1 MNLTVLQVFYA
12 VFSGVI
18 EGFAIANE
26 LIPYG
31 SPFLALFCLAPL
43 YMALYKSNSYKESF
57 VIFFIQVLTVH
68 LISSYWLANFHG
80 FAAFTLGA
88 SAAGTAFQGGLMG
101 ILAFAYPSTIKK
113 NKKIEEK
120 SGTDCYFLFKKM
132 LWFTCIWVLFEYEKS
147 VGAMGYPWGTLS
159 MAAYNWKIFTQI
171 ADLTGVYGITFMYAL
186 FSCLFAE
193 GIELIPSNARQRA
206 LNHYRQALAFTFA
219 LFAAA
224 GLYGIIQ
231 TLMPRTPEKY
241 FNAVLVQQNVD
252 PWETGDKD
260 SIEISKKLT
269 DEGIN
274 SFQKEGKDTDLVVWS
289 EGVLSKNFP
298 GARFFYSR
306 FPEEEPLQQYIAK
319 KQVPFLIGGMTKV
332 NNKKR
337 HFANSAILFDREG
350 SYSGFYSKIQLVPFA
365 EKIPFYENP
374 LMNLFMKKVVGF
386 DSTLTSGFQYVLF
399 KVPLKTHIPE
409 LPPLDT
415 GHKLFESIE
424 LDRTGLANQDK
435 TNLYINGAAPN
446 PDTYLSFTTPIC
458 FEDAFPSVCRNLYK
472 MGSELFL
479 NITNDSWSKT
489 RSAEIQHF
497 IVASYLATEFRTT
510 LVRCANSGYTVILDP
525 AGKTVAGLPLFEQG
539 VLSQSIPIYARKN
552 TIYAM
557 YGDWFVVIIT
567 LFVLSYLLYVLYG
580 IWQPYLLKKL
590 KGSKTAVIIIPEEND
605 EDVIAPEPKPI
616 TDSAAEKNSKKTAK
630 TSVGKK
636 SSKTAK
642 TSALNKEQA
651 GKTTVKTESKA
662 KAPAKTTE
670 KVSKKTG
677 AKATKIGAKITGKK
691 ETPTKARKS
700 K

>member
-18 EGFAIANE
+18 ESSAIANE
-26 LIPYG
+26 LIPFG

-43 YMALYKSNSYKESF
+43 YLALYRCKSYKESF

-101 ILAFAYPSTIKK
+101 AIAFAYPATFRKGRK
-113 NKKIEEK
+113 LEED
-120 SGTDCYFLFKKM
+120 SGTDCYFIFKRM
-132 LWFTCIWVLFEYEKS
+132 LWFTSIWVLFEYEKS
-147 VGAMGYPWGTLS
+147 VGAMGYPWGTIS

-171 ADLTGVYGITFMYAL
+171 SDLTGVYGITFMYAL

-193 GIELIPSNARQRA
+193 GIELISSNAGQKS
-206 LNHYRQALAFTFA
+206 LSNYRQALCFTVV

-224 GLYGIIQ
+224 GIYGIFQ

-241 FNAVLVQQNVD
+241 FNAVIVQQNVD
-252 PWETGDKD
+252 PWESGDRE

-269 DEGIN
+269 DQGID

-289 EGVLSKNFP
+289 EGVLAKNFP

-306 FPEEEPLQQYIAK
+306 FPEEEPLQQYISR
-319 KQVPFLIGGMTKV
+319 KQVPFIIGGMAEV

-374 LMNLFMKKVVGF
+374 LMNYFMKNVVGF
-386 DSTLTSGFQYVLF
+386 NSTLTSGFQYVLF
-399 KVPLKTHIPE
+399 KIPLKTHIPE

-424 LDRTGLANQDK
+424 LDRTGLSDKDK
-435 TNLYINGAAPN
+435 TNLYINGAAQN

-458 FEDAFPSVCRNLYK
+458 FEDAFPTVCRNLYK
-472 MGSELFL
+472 TGSELFL

-489 RSAEIQHF
+489 RSSEIQHF

-510 LVRCANSGYTVILDP
+510 LVRCANSGYTVVLDP
-525 AGKTVAGLPLFEQG
+525 AGKIVADL
-539 VLSQSIPIYARKN
+539 
-552 TIYAM
+552 
-557 YGDWFVVIIT
+557 
-567 LFVLSYLLYVLYG
+567 
-580 IWQPYLLKKL
+580 
-590 KGSKTAVIIIPEEND
+590 
-605 EDVIAPEPKPI
+605 
-616 TDSAAEKNSKKTAK
+616 
-630 TSVGKK
+630 
-636 SSKTAK
+636 
-642 TSALNKEQA
+642 
-651 GKTTVKTESKA
+651 
-662 KAPAKTTE
+662 
-670 KVSKKTG
+670 
-677 AKATKIGAKITGKK
+677 
-691 ETPTKARKS
+691 
-700 K
+700 